1 MYEDKAVLDLVKRYL
16 EKKNLK
22 GLVLLVSQT
31 LINTKEKNS
40 QVT

>member
-1 MYEDKAVLDLVKRYL
+1 MYEDKVVLDLVKRYS

>member
-1 MYEDKAVLDLVKRYL
+1 MYEDKVVLDLVKRYL